1 MSKII
6 FPAAMAVLFSASAIM
21 AESFSTVEYVNVTQS
36 TPNYSTIQEEIPGQK
51 CYDVQEAVT
60 SGGGTNND
68 VIGAV
73 VGGALG
79 GVLGHQVGGGKGKT
93 AATVGGAVLGTLAGQ
108 NVGSK
113 YNSPGTTTY
122 QTVRKC
128 ENITTL
134 KSRQVVNGY
143 TNIAKLKG
151 KTITV
156 ESDQPLKQIPVTIT
170 YSY

>member
-1 MSKII
+1 MSKVILPI
-6 FPAAMAVLFSASAIM
+6 ALSVLFSTSAVM
-21 AESFSTVEYVNVTQS
+21 AESFSTVEYVKVTQS
-36 TPNYSTIQEEIPGQK
+36 TPNYSTIQEEIPSQK
-51 CYDVQEAVT
+51 CYDVQEAV
-60 SGGGTNND
+60 SSGGTNND

-79 GVLGHQVGGGKGKT
+79 GVIGHQVGGGKGKT

-113 YNSPGTTTY
+113 YNTPSTTTY

-134 KSRQVVNGY
+134 KTRQVLGGY
-143 TNIAKLKG
+143 TNIAKFKG
-151 KTITV
+151 KEISV
-156 ESDQPLKQIPVTIT
+156 ESDQPLKQIPITAT

>member
-6 FPAAMAVLFSASAIM
+6 LPVALSVLFSASAVM
-21 AESFSTVEYVNVTQS
+21 AESFSITEYITVTKS
-36 TPNYSTIQEEIPGQK
+36 IPNYSTLQEEVPSQK
-51 CYDVQEAVT
+51 CYDVQEQVS
-60 SGGGTNND
+60 SGGTSND

-113 YNSPGTTTY
+113 YNTPSTTTY

-128 ENITTL
+128 ETATTY
-134 KSRQVVNGY
+134 KTRQVLNGY
-143 TNIAKLKG
+143 TNFAKFKG
-151 KTITV
+151 KEISV
-156 ESDQPLKQIPVTIT
+156 ESDQPLKQIPINVT

>member
-6 FPAAMAVLFSASAIM
+6 LPVALSVLFSTSAVM
-21 AESFSTVEYVNVTQS
+21 AENFSTVEYVNVIRS
-36 TPNYSTIQEEIPGQK
+36 TPNYSTIQEEVPSQK
-51 CYDVQEAVT
+51 CYDVQEQV
-60 SGGGTNND
+60 SSGGTNND

-113 YNSPGTTTY
+113 YNTPSSTTY

-128 ENITTL
+128 ENITTV
-134 KSRQVVNGY
+134 KTRQVVDGY
-143 TNIAKLKG
+143 INYAKFKG
-151 KTITV
+151 REISV
-156 ESDQPLKQIPVTIT
+156 ESNSALKQIPVTVT

>member
-6 FPAAMAVLFSASAIM
+6 LPVALSVLFSTSVVM
-21 AESFSTVEYVNVTQS
+21 AENFSTVEYVNVIRS
-36 TPNYSTIQEEIPGQK
+36 TPSYSTIQEEVPSQK
-51 CYDVQEAVT
+51 CYDVQEQV
-60 SGGGTNND
+60 SSGGTNND

-113 YNSPGTTTY
+113 YNTPSSTTY

-128 ENITTL
+128 ENITTV
-134 KSRQVVNGY
+134 KTRQVVDGY
-143 TNIAKLKG
+143 INYAKFKG
-151 KTITV
+151 REISV
-156 ESDQPLKQIPVTIT
+156 ESNSALKQIPVTVT